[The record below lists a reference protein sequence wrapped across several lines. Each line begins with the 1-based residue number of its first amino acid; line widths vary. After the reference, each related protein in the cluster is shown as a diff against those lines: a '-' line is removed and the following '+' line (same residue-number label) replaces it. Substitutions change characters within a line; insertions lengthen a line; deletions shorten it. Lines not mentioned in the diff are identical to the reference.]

1 MRRFGSMTICNLLDH
16 DIRRGRHCQIAER
29 DVGAGYIEISGEI
42 IIYFLKA
49 CYSVV
54 IFRP

>member
-16 DIRRGRHCQIAER
+16 DIRRGCHCQIAER